1 MDRNQKEASVEELD
15 GIFANAGSVVM
26 AHYTGMTVAEMTE
39 LRAKLREQGG
49 TFKVVRN
56 RLAKIA
62 LQGKPGEGAAD
73 LFAGPVA
80 IAYSED
86 FVAAPKVLVDFAK
99 SNDKLVILGGFMDE
113 EIFDSQGI
121 DALSK
126 MPTREELLASAGEL
140 FDVLKSGIVTIDI
153 TATYPLSDAARAH
166 DDLEGRKTSGSIV
179 FTV

>member
-1 MDRNQKEASVEELD
+1 MDRTQKEASVEELD
-15 GIFANAGSVVM
+15 SIFSNAGSVVM

-73 LFAGPVA
+73 LFTGPVA

-86 FVAAPKVLVDFAK
+86 FVAAPKVLVDYAK

-113 EIFDSQGI
+113 EVFDSQGI

-126 MPTREELLASAGEL
+126 MPTREELLA
-140 FDVLKSGIVTIDI
+140 TI
-153 TATYPLSDAARAH
+153 AARLTGQASQVAQRVMAPGQN
-166 DDLEGRKTSGSIV
+166 LAGAIAVIQEKAEA
-179 FTV
+179 

>member
-113 EIFDSQGI
+113 EVFDSQGI

-126 MPTREELLASAGEL
+126 MPTREELLA
-140 FDVLKSGIVTIDI
+140 TI
-153 TATYPLSDAARAH
+153 AARLTGQASQVAQRVMAPGQN
-166 DDLEGRKTSGSIV
+166 LAGAIAVIQEKAEA
-179 FTV
+179 

>member
-73 LFAGPVA
+73 LFTGPVA

-86 FVAAPKVLVDFAK
+86 FVAAPKVLVDYAK
-99 SNDKLVILGGFMDE
+99 SNEKLVILGGFMDE
-113 EIFDSQGI
+113 EIFDSNGI

-126 MPTREELLASAGEL
+126 MPTREELLA
-140 FDVLKSGIVTIDI
+140 TI
-153 TATYPLSDAARAH
+153 AARLTGQASQVAQRVMAPGQSLAGAI
-166 DDLEGRKTSGSIV
+166 DVIREKAEA
-179 FTV
+179 

>member
-73 LFAGPVA
+73 LFTGPVA

-86 FVAAPKVLVDFAK
+86 FVAAPKVLVDYAK
-99 SNDKLVILGGFMDE
+99 SNEKLVILGGFMDE
-113 EIFDSQGI
+113 EIFDSNGI

-126 MPTREELLASAGEL
+126 MPTREELLA
-140 FDVLKSGIVTIDI
+140 TI
-153 TATYPLSDAARAH
+153 AARLTGQASQVAQRVMAPGQGLAGAI
-166 DDLEGRKTSGSIV
+166 DVIREKAEA
-179 FTV
+179 

>member
-1 MDRNQKEASVEELD
+1 MDRNQKEASVEELE
-15 GIFANAGSVVM
+15 GIFSNAGSVVM

-73 LFAGPVA
+73 LFTGPVA

-86 FVAAPKVLVDFAK
+86 FVAAPKVLVDYAK

-113 EIFDSQGI
+113 EVFDSQGI

-126 MPTREELLASAGEL
+126 MPTREELLA
-140 FDVLKSGIVTIDI
+140 TI
-153 TATYPLSDAARAH
+153 AARLTGQASQVAQRVMAPGQN
-166 DDLEGRKTSGSIV
+166 LAGAIAVIQEKAEA
-179 FTV
+179 

>member
-73 LFAGPVA
+73 LFTGPVA

-86 FVAAPKVLVDFAK
+86 FVAAPKVLVDYAK

-113 EIFDSQGI
+113 DVFDSQGI

-126 MPTREELLASAGEL
+126 MPTREELLA
-140 FDVLKSGIVTIDI
+140 TI
-153 TATYPLSDAARAH
+153 AARLTGQASQVAQRVMAPGQN
-166 DDLEGRKTSGSIV
+166 LAGAIAVIQEKAEA
-179 FTV
+179 